1 MADWFPV
8 ASDNSLNEI
17 RVLIVADNLLARTG
31 LATLLNDY
39 TVCDVIAQVDGHDLL
54 HDLDVYQP
62 DMVLVD
68 LGWNTDS
75 LLEFVNELVDGDW
88 TVVVLLSDDE
98 DSVAKTLSILQQFSA
113 YGALLR
119 DSATEML
126 VAALQGVD
134 NGLVVLDPSLTDA
147 LAPLE
152 SSLLPTV
159 EALTPREDEVLQ
171 LLAKGMTN
179 KAIAHELGITE
190 HTVKFH
196 VTAIMSK
203 LQAQSR
209 TEAVVTATR
218 LGWVLL

>member
-1 MADWFPV
+1 MADWFPI

-17 RVLIVADNLLARTG
+17 RILIVADNLLARTG
-31 LATLLNDY
+31 LATLLNEY
-39 TVCDVIAQVDGHDLL
+39 SVCDVIAQVDGHDLL

-68 LGWNTDS
+68 LGWNTES
-75 LLEFVNELVDGDW
+75 LLDCVNELVDGDW
-88 TVVVLLSDDE
+88 TVVALLSDDE
-98 DSVAKTLSILQQFSA
+98 DTITKTLSVLRQFSA

-152 SSLLPTV
+152 SALIPSV

-196 VTAIMSK
+196 VTAIMTK